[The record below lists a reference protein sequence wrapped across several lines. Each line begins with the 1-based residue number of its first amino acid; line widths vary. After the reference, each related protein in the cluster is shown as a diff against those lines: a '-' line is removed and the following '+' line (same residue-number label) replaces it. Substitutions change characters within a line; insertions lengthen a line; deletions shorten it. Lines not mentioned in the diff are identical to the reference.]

1 MSIRTENIF
10 EMATRNKYR
19 FPYKGIISVEDLWDL
34 NQTQLD
40 SIYKALN
47 KEVKANQEDSLMFS
61 QTQTDL
67 DLQAKIEIVRHIYTT
82 KEQDAARRTAAA
94 ENAEKKRR
102 ILEILEQKQEDSLKN
117 KSEDELLKML
127 NEIG

>member
-19 FPYKGIISVEDLWDL
+19 FPYKGMISVEDLWDL

>member
-19 FPYKGIISVEDLWDL
+19 FPYKGMISVEDLWDL

-47 KEVKANQEDSLMFS
+47 KEIKANQEDSLMFS

-82 KEQDAARRTAAA
+82 KEQDAARRAAAA

>member
-1 MSIRTENIF
+1 MNIRVENIF

-19 FPYKGIISVEDLWDL
+19 FPYKGMISVEDLWDL

-67 DLQAKIEIVRHIYTT
+67 DLQAKIDIVRHIYTT
-82 KEQDAARRTAAA
+82 KEQDAARRSAAA

>member
-19 FPYKGIISVEDLWDL
+19 FPYKGMISVEDLWDL
-34 NQTQLD
+34 NKTQLD

-82 KEQDAARRTAAA
+82 KEQDAARRAAAA

>member
-1 MSIRTENIF
+1 MNIRTENIF
-10 EMATRNKYR
+10 EMAARNKYR
-19 FPYKGIISVEDLWDL
+19 FPYKGMISVEDLWDL

-82 KEQDAARRTAAA
+82 KEQDAARRAAAA

>member
-19 FPYKGIISVEDLWDL
+19 FPYKGMISVEDLWDL
-34 NQTQLD
+34 SQTQLD

-82 KEQDAARRTAAA
+82 KEQDAARRAAAA

>member
-19 FPYKGIISVEDLWDL
+19 FPYKGMISVEDLWDL

-82 KEQDAARRTAAA
+82 KEQDAAFRAAAA

-117 KSEDELLKML
+117 KSEEELLKML

>member
-19 FPYKGIISVEDLWDL
+19 FPYKGMISVEDLWDL
-34 NQTQLD
+34 SQTQLD

-47 KEVKANQEDSLMFS
+47 KEAKANQEDSLMFS

-82 KEQDAARRTAAA
+82 KEQDAARRAAAA

-117 KSEDELLKML
+117 KSEDELIKML

>member
-19 FPYKGIISVEDLWDL
+19 FPYKGMISVEDLWDL

-47 KEVKANQEDSLMFS
+47 KEIKANQEDSLMFS

-82 KEQDAARRTAAA
+82 KEQDAARRAVAA

>member
-19 FPYKGIISVEDLWDL
+19 FPYKGMISVEDLWDL

-82 KEQDAARRTAAA
+82 KEQDAARRAAAA

>member
-1 MSIRTENIF
+1 MNIRTENIF

-19 FPYKGIISVEDLWDL
+19 FPYKGMISVEDLWDL

-67 DLQAKIEIVRHIYTT
+67 DLQAKIEIVRHIYAT
-82 KEQDAARRTAAA
+82 KEQDAARRAAAA

-117 KSEDELLKML
+117 KSEEELLKML

>member
-19 FPYKGIISVEDLWDL
+19 FPYKGMISVEDLWDL

-67 DLQAKIEIVRHIYTT
+67 DLQAKIEIVRHIYAT
-82 KEQDAARRTAAA
+82 KEQDAARRAAAA

-117 KSEDELLKML
+117 KSEEELLKML

>member
-19 FPYKGIISVEDLWDL
+19 FPYKGMISVEDLWDL

-40 SIYKALN
+40 SIYQALN

-67 DLQAKIEIVRHIYTT
+67 DLQAKIEIVRHIYAT
-82 KEQDAARRTAAA
+82 KEQDAARRAAAA

-117 KSEDELLKML
+117 KSEEELLKML

>member
-19 FPYKGIISVEDLWDL
+19 FPYKGMISVEDLWDL
-34 NQTQLD
+34 NQAQLD

-47 KEVKANQEDSLMFS
+47 KEIKANQEDSLMFS

-67 DLQAKIEIVRHIYTT
+67 DLQAKIEIVRHIYAT
-82 KEQDAARRTAAA
+82 KEQDAARRAAAA

>member
-19 FPYKGIISVEDLWDL
+19 FPYKGMISVEDLWDL

-67 DLQAKIEIVRHIYTT
+67 DLQAKIEIVRHIYAT
-82 KEQDAARRTAAA
+82 KEQDAARRAAAA

>member
-1 MSIRTENIF
+1 MNIRTENIF

-19 FPYKGIISVEDLWDL
+19 FPYKGMISVEDLWDL

-117 KSEDELLKML
+117 KSEEELLKML

>member
-117 KSEDELLKML
+117 KSEDELIKML

>member
-19 FPYKGIISVEDLWDL
+19 FPYKGMISVEDLWDL

-67 DLQAKIEIVRHIYTT
+67 DLQVKIEIVRHIYTT
-82 KEQDAARRTAAA
+82 KEQDAARRAAAA

>member
-19 FPYKGIISVEDLWDL
+19 FPYKGMISVEDLWDL

-47 KEVKANQEDSLMFS
+47 KEVKANQEDSLMFY

-67 DLQAKIEIVRHIYTT
+67 DLQAKIEIVRHIYAT
-82 KEQDAARRTAAA
+82 KEQDAARRAAAA

>member
-19 FPYKGIISVEDLWDL
+19 FPYKGMISVEDLWDL
-34 NQTQLD
+34 SQTQLD

>member
-19 FPYKGIISVEDLWDL
+19 FPYKGVISVEDLWDL